1 MEPWNGEQRS
11 LVDQWLAALDDSHWN
26 TRATAVHMLG
36 ELGELTPLEPLLAS
50 LNDEDES
57 VRAAT
62 VRALGKLGER
72 APVDRLVMVLSD
84 PSWMVREMAALTLGE
99 LGERMPTGPL
109 LDILHAAHEDTFVR
123 EAAQMALQQ
132 AHTEIVSSLA
142 QDTAITP
149 QARDQSPARTERHH
163 LVKSS
168 QARLIG
174 LAKRFFPLHTAMQ
187 EADVLVE
194 ISDLATAAHSSLPL
208 QPPVLASSRRSLPL
222 RIAEGLLVTLL
233 ILGIGLS
240 WLLLAQKLHLS
251 YYAGPTPTASPS
263 VSLSWQGHSLSLKAV
278 NGVVYVGAMDNA
290 VYALRAS
297 DGCLL
302 WRYTT
307 AGPVNDPP
315 VVVDG
320 IVYVNANV
328 DQGLGYLTGY
338 VYALRASDGALL
350 WRYTNGSF
358 VYNGYVYQPTVVAG
372 EVYIASQD
380 GTLSALRASDGAL
393 LWRYTAR
400 GPVPTVL
407 AVNGIVYVASEDGYL
422 NALRTSDGKLLWR
435 SPSYAYAPVIIN
447 DVLYVTSR
455 DGLSALWARDG
466 AMLWRYAL
474 ASTGFSGPTILDGVV
489 YTLAAK
495 YSPDTTDSTHT
506 GGYALQ
512 VAASKFTAP
521 INTKIPFKQGGPS
534 SLYALRA
541 SDGTVL
547 WHYQAPDDKNNGVGL
562 LAVVGRL
569 VYIDTTAGPSK
580 TIISALRASDGSLLW
595 SYPTEAS
602 ADNFLVT
609 SGVAYLT
616 STDGTVAALRTTN
629 GALLWHYTIPG
640 QVFNTPLVDGDTVYI
655 GAANGIV
662 YALQATTGVL
672 RWSYHTKVS

>member
-1 MEPWNGEQRS
+1 MCIAAYNSCAGRWKRRPTNGDEAMEPWNGEQRS

-297 DGCLL
+297 DG
-302 WRYTT
+302 
-307 AGPVNDPP
+307 G
-315 VVVDG
+315 
-320 IVYVNANV
+320 
-328 DQGLGYLTGY
+328 
-338 VYALRASDGALL
+338 LL

>member
-1 MEPWNGEQRS
+1 MCIAAYNSCAGRWKRKPTNGDEAMEPWNGEQRS

-84 PSWMVREMAALTLGE
+84 PSWMVREMASLTVGE
-99 LGERMPTGPL
+99 LGERMPPGPL

-297 DGCLL
+297 DGGLL

-380 GTLSALRASDGAL
+380 GTLSALR
-393 LWRYTAR
+393 
-400 GPVPTVL
+400 
-407 AVNGIVYVASEDGYL
+407 
-422 NALRTSDGKLLWR
+422 
-435 SPSYAYAPVIIN
+435 
-447 DVLYVTSR
+447 
-455 DGLSALWARDG
+455 
-466 AMLWRYAL
+466 